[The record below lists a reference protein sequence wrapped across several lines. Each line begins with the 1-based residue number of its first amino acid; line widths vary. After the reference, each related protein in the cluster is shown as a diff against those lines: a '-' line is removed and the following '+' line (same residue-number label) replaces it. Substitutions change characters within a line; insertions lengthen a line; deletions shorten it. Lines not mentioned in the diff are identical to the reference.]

1 MLTIF
6 AIVAALGLVIVVAI
20 EVLYIAQEV
29 EAVGCP
35 VTKPGANASEG
46 RCVRG

>member
-1 MLTIF
+1 MSLVTVVTVE
-6 AIVAALGLVIVVAI
+6 ALSIV
-20 EVLYIAQEV
+20 QEA

-46 RCVRG
+46 RCVCG